1 MTVSGPQWRPD
12 EVPEHLAL
20 PDLPPPPP
28 PASSSAVP
36 PPPPPPPPPAA
47 PHPSPSFGVQGV
59 PPAAPG
65 GQAGPGAVGPQ
76 PVPHDGPGGA
86 DQLTWRRFHP
96 ITPAI
101 KGWKILVGV
110 LVVVGM
116 QFAENVQT
124 AARVI
129 EAGGLLGLFG
139 LIVVVTA
146 IGGGYAFLA
155 WRMATFAVDEQGV
168 YLRTGVLFR
177 QHRTARLDRLQA
189 IDVIQPLLARLTGL
203 AELKVEVAGGADS
216 AVRLSFL
223 RESDAQVLR
232 NEILAMA
239 AGLAVRRGAA
249 PAVVPG
255 AGVAVGASGSGIPG
269 MPGGPGPVGVP
280 GAVAAAGSAA
290 GTHVDAGV
298 PGAAVP
304 GAPAP
309 GVVPE
314 APEREVFSVPAP
326 LLLGSLA
333 RSGAVLVSVVLVI
346 ALIVLMAVVRQP
358 GILVSVLPG
367 GLAVIAFL
375 WQRFA
380 GEFGFRAALSPD
392 GIRLRHGL
400 LESRAQTVPPGRV
413 QAVRLSQGPLW
424 RGKDWWRVQMNVA
437 GYGIST
443 DQTVES
449 VLLPVGSR
457 EDALLALWLVV
468 PDLGTEDPR
477 ALLDAALVGSN
488 ADRGFRTCPRGAR
501 WLDPLTWRRN
511 GFAVTDRA
519 LVIRRGRIVRSTV
532 IVPHERTQSL
542 AMSQGPIERGLRL
555 ADVVVHST
563 PGPAVPVVRHLDQ
576 DIAALLLHE
585 QAARARRA
593 RAAAGPEQWMTELRA
608 QQGAAPS

>member
-12 EVPEHLAL
+12 EVPERLAL
-20 PDLPPPPP
+20 PDLPPPP
-28 PASSSAVP
+28 SSSAP
-36 PPPPPPPPPAA
+36 PPPPPTGQPAPVGPPAA
-47 PHPSPSFGVQGV
+47 
-59 PPAAPG
+59 
-65 GQAGPGAVGPQ
+65 
-76 PVPHDGPGGA
+76 GPGGTVDA
-86 DQLTWRRFHP
+86 DRLTWRRFHP

-129 EAGGLLGLFG
+129 EAGGLLALFG

-146 IGGGYAFLA
+146 IGGGYAYLA
-155 WRMATFAVDEQGV
+155 WRMAAFAVDEQGV

-223 RESDAQVLR
+223 REPDAQVLR

-249 PAVVPG
+249 PAAVSG
-255 AGVAVGASGSGIPG
+255 AGPASG
-269 MPGGPGPVGVP
+269 
-280 GAVAAAGSAA
+280 A
-290 GTHVDAGV
+290 T
-298 PGAAVP
+298 GAAVP
-304 GAPAP
+304 AGAASPGLAVPVGAGGPGTVPAPGAPMAGGSS

-326 LLLGSLA
+326 LLLASLA
-333 RSGAVLVSVVLVI
+333 RSGAVLASVVLVVV
-346 ALIVLMAVVRQP
+346 LIVLVVVVRQP

-367 GLAVIAFL
+367 GVAVIAFL

-437 GYGIST
+437 GYGTST
-443 DQTVES
+443 DQTVET

-457 EDALLALWLVV
+457 DDALLALWLVV

-477 ALLDAALVGSN
+477 GLLDAALAGSN
-488 ADRGFRTCPRGAR
+488 GERGFRTCPRRAR

-511 GFAVTDRA
+511 GYVVTERA

-532 IVPHERTQSL
+532 VIPHERTQSL
-542 AMSQGPIERGLRL
+542 AMSQGPIDRGLRL

-563 PGPAVPVVRHLDQ
+563 PGPVAPVVRHLDQ
-576 DIAALLLHE
+576 DVAALLLHE